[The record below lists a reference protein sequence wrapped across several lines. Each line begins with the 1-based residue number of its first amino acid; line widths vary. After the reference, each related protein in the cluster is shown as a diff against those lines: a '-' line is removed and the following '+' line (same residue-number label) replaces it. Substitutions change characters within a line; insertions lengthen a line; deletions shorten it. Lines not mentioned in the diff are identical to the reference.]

1 MSYFPSLPGQAL
13 LLICCSIDPE
23 TDVTIQRVI
32 RECFQQQTIIM
43 IAHRLKSLL
52 DFDRV
57 VVLDSGRLVENGAPR
72 DLLEDQ
78 SSAFKSLYSAIDG
91 DLNE

>member
-1 MSYFPSLPGQAL
+1 M
-13 LLICCSIDPE
+13 
-23 TDVTIQRVI
+23 QRVI
-32 RECFQQQTIIM
+32 RECFQEQTIIM

-72 DLLEDQ
+72 DLLADE
-78 SSAFKSLYSAIDG
+78 SSAFRALYSAIDG
-91 DLNE
+91 DLHE

>member
-1 MSYFPSLPGQAL
+1 MYR
-13 LLICCSIDPE
+13 SIDPE

-32 RECFQQQTIIM
+32 RECFNNQTIIM

-57 VVLDSGRLVENGAPR
+57 IVLDSGRVIENGAPQ
-72 DLLEDQ
+72 DLLNDKA
-78 SSAFKSLYSAIDG
+78 SAFRALYSAIDG
-91 DLNE
+91 DMDGELQQ